1 MSFSRWF
8 TSFKC
13 YLVALNRRPKMGPD
27 AYEAG
32 LMEPYWMRFADLNF
46 RPRATLGAFVLLRIL
61 PALGV
66 ALGVVYFAAFGGA
79 ISALVTAWV
88 SFWVFWGIRMS
99 FRKLPPVPTRRARLE
114 VRQNDLRM
122 EMDLVETFREEINAR
137 AAAGVLGRL
146 FANGFFRAELFRSE
160 TAEARLMRLRQELEW
175 VENELAAHYAD
186 WREFLDERAERSR

>member
-1 MSFSRWF
+1 MSFSRWL

-13 YLVALNRRPKMGPD
+13 YLVAMNRRPKMGPD

-46 RPRATLGAFVLLRIL
+46 RPRNTLGALILLSIVPILGAVHFV
-61 PALGV
+61 
-66 ALGVVYFAAFGGA
+66 FGGGVLA
-79 ISALVTAWV
+79 AVIALVFIW
-88 SFWVFWGIRMS
+88 SIRMS

-122 EMDLVETFREEINAR
+122 EMHEVEAFREEINAR

-146 FANGFFRAELFRSE
+146 FANGFFRAELIRSE
-160 TAEARLMRLRQELEW
+160 TAEARLVRLRQELEW
-175 VENELAAHYAD
+175 VENELAARYAD
-186 WREFLDERAERSR
+186 WRQFLDGKTGKV